1 MADAYVPYC
10 GRPPVPGGVT
20 WNLDPIL
27 FAVLLVLLAALLW
40 TVGPS
45 RRDRT
50 FALVGWGIC
59 AAALM
64 SPLCNLSMALFSA
77 RVGQHVIMAL
87 VGAPLIA
94 VAMGQPGVLRR
105 RLQAHSRHF
114 EVAAAPLGFAVLLW
128 VWHMPGGY
136 DATLRS
142 DLVYWTMH
150 TTLFFSALWF
160 WRVLLDE
167 ETLSAAGAFV
177 TGLATGFQM
186 SILGAVLA
194 LNSRAL
200 FSVHLTTTQAW
211 GLTPLQDQQLGGMI
225 MWVPAGVLLT
235 GYAIFAFGMAMRKAS
250 TE

>member
-1 MADAYVPYC
+1 MADAYIPYC
-10 GRPPVPGGVT
+10 GSPPVPGGLT
-20 WNLDPIL
+20 WNLDPVL
-27 FAVLLVLLAALLW
+27 FAVLLGLLAALLW
-40 TVGPS
+40 SIGPS
-45 RRDRT
+45 RRDRA
-50 FALVGWGIC
+50 FGLVGWGIC
-59 AAALM
+59 VLALM

-77 RVGQHVIMAL
+77 RVSQHVIMAL
-87 VGAPLIA
+87 VAAPLIA
-94 VAMGQPGVLRR
+94 VSLGRPGALRR
-105 RLQAHSRHF
+105 RLRGAGRA
-114 EVAAAPLGFAVLLW
+114 EGMAAPLCFAVLLW
-128 VWHMPGGY
+128 LWHLPGGY
-136 DATLRS
+136 DATLKS
-142 DLVYWTMH
+142 DIVYWTMH

-160 WRVLLDE
+160 WRVLMDE

-200 FSVHLTTTQAW
+200 FSVHFTTTQAW